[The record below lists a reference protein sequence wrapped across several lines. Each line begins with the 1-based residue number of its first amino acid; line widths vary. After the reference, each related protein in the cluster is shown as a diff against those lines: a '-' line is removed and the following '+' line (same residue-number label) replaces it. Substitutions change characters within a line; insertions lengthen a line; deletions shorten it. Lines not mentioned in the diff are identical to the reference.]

1 MSSRPRILFIQTQAE
16 NAGAQ
21 EISRLL
27 GEGLDPKGYDIH
39 HLFFYRKSSSFE
51 APPNTVFCVEDR
63 PRSAMAFA
71 KFLFRLIRQIAA
83 IKPDVVL
90 TFQHYGNLFGAPA
103 ARLAG
108 VRHVIANQ
116 VSAPKTMND
125 KIRAIDKLWGRIGMY
140 DVITVN
146 SADTAGDYAG
156 YPDRYEK
163 RMLHV
168 PHGFRDKS
176 SNLGRSA
183 ARQQFGLPQDVILL
197 GSVARLNPLKRLDVA
212 IRALTHNEC
221 WHLALGG
228 QGPDELR
235 LRSIA
240 EGLGVADRLHFTG
253 EMGPDKVGD
262 FLAALD
268 LFVFPSEAETFGLA
282 AVEAAQA
289 GLPIVA
295 NDLPV
300 LREVLQT
307 ELGPCALFANSD
319 EPDSFIEPIRELL
332 SNQGRATAMAESA
345 RELKKLYSLDAMI
358 NAYDQLIMD
367 QGKAIQTRAEEAA
380 A

>member
-39 HLFFYRKSSSFE
+39 HLFFYRKSTSFNE
-51 APPNTVFCVEDR
+51 PPNTVFCVQDR
-63 PRSAMAFA
+63 PRTALAFA
-71 KFLFRLIRQIAA
+71 KFLFRLVRQIAA

-140 DVITVN
+140 DTITVN
-146 SADTAGDYAG
+146 SVDTAADYAG
-156 YPDRYEK
+156 YPEPYAK
-163 RMLHV
+163 RMVHV

-176 SNLGRSA
+176 SKLTKPE
-183 ARQQFGLPQDVILL
+183 ARQKFGLPQDVILL

-235 LRSIA
+235 LQSIA
-240 EGLGVADRLHFTG
+240 EGLGVANRVHFTG
-253 EMGPDKVGD
+253 EMNPEAVGD
-262 FLAALD
+262 FLASLD

-307 ELGPCALFANSD
+307 ELGSCALFADSD
-319 EPDSFIEPIRELL
+319 EPDSYVEPIRKLL
-332 SNQGRATAMAESA
+332 SDHVRAGAMAKAA

-358 NAYDQLIMD
+358 NAYDRLIMQ
-367 QGKAIQTRAEEAA
+367 QGKKQKSRIKQVVA
-380 A
+380 

>member
-39 HLFFYRKSSSFE
+39 HLFFYRKSAGFE

-63 PRSAMAFA
+63 PRSALAFA
-71 KFLFRLIRQIAA
+71 KFLFRLVKLIAT

-108 VRHVIANQ
+108 IRHVIANQ

-125 KIRAIDKLWGRIGMY
+125 KIRAIDKLWGRIGIY
-140 DVITVN
+140 DAITVN

-156 YPDRYEK
+156 YPDSYEK
-163 RMLHV
+163 RMVHV

-176 SNLGRSA
+176 SSLSKQD
-183 ARQQFGLPQDVILL
+183 ARQTFGLPQDVILL
-197 GSVARLNPLKRLDVA
+197 GSVARLNELKRLDVA

-240 EGLGVADRLHFTG
+240 EGLGVADRVHFTG
-253 EMGPDKVGD
+253 EMDPNKVGD
-262 FLAALD
+262 FLASLD

-307 ELGPCALFANSD
+307 ELGPCALFADSD
-319 EPDSFIEPIRELL
+319 QPDSYIEPIRELL
-332 SNQGRATAMAESA
+332 SNQGRATAMVASA
-345 RELKKLYSLDAMI
+345 KELKKLYSLDAMI
-358 NAYDQLIMD
+358 NSYDDLIMQ
-367 QGKAIQTRAEEAA
+367 QGWEAKAEKQEAA